1 MTTQE
6 NDLYDIA
13 VSFAGE
19 QRDYVDKTVSAC
31 KALGLNVFYDRDK
44 NNDWW
49 GADFIRK
56 QRQIYSSKT
65 RFFVAFISNEYL
77 GKPIPMDEFSSA
89 MLTAVKQGDGYILPV
104 LIGNPDIP
112 SDLLHPHIGYL
123 RAESYTPEQLAGQL
137 SKKVRGAQDAGQ
149 QREEIGGVVEKAL
162 KFRMPKTVPA
172 TYSKYA
178 ELDKIFDY
186 LSSQFQSGAQ
196 QLEKLGLRCHVRFRF
211 DVLAVRIERN
221 GSTVAGLDVRKGL
234 QMGDDHITWS
244 VGYSQF
250 SSNSFNGWATP
261 KFDRDR
267 NEAIVEVNNI
277 ASLGGG
283 HAEPDG
289 TYQSFFDLLWGIL
302 VDQIEC

>member
-1 MTTQE
+1 LTAHG

-44 NNDWW
+44 NNAWW
-49 GADFIRK
+49 GADFIRE

-65 RFFVAFISNEYL
+65 RFFVPFISSDYL
-77 GKPIPMDEFSSA
+77 AKPIPMDEFSSA

-104 LIGNPDIP
+104 LMGNPDIP

-123 RAESYTPEQLAGQL
+123 RAERYTPQQLAEELQN
-137 SKKVRGAQDAGQ
+137 KVQGAEASGQ
-149 QREEIGGVVEKAL
+149 QREKIGGVVEKAL
-162 KFRMPKTVPA
+162 NFRMPSIVPV

-178 ELDKIFDY
+178 ELDNIFDF
-186 LSSQFQSGAQ
+186 LILQFNAGSQ
-196 QLEKLGLRCHVRFRF
+196 QLQDLGLQCHVRSR
-211 DVLAVRIERN
+211 DDTIVVRVERN

-244 VGYSQF
+244 TGYSQF

-261 KFDRDR
+261 KFDKDR
-267 NEAIVEVNNI
+267 NEAIVEVNDI
-277 ASLGGG
+277 ASLGRGP
-283 HAEPDG
+283 AEPVS

-302 VDQIEC
+302 VDQVER